1 MRRAGGDEKVDR
13 TRLLLLTSV
22 VVLVTLSL
30 LVDPRQ
36 DVRVELENKNPQLR
50 AAQKELQDS
59 SKRVQSSLKILEE
72 VEDDVPNWMTELPAG
87 LVHDA
92 LRGLTSAG
100 GNRSSRAKQ
109 EKDPRERSSGSRS
122 LRRRARNEGAEEE
135 RKKQAKLRLHKLKQ
149 RRDAHHRILAS
160 AALAPAPAPPSLS
173 SRTPPAPPSLSS
185 RTPPAPSS
193 PPGLTSADRLLLGR
207 LFGFNTVLHKLSTV
221 KHKTYNLA
229 LHDAGTHQE
238 DEGAAVNSVVS
249 QADMRRS
256 KRVTDSPELLK
267 KLRDRRRQQDQ
278 RQAQLKSEQ
287 QLEQAA
293 RHLLDKVDTSRDPW
307 LRSILSRIATD
318 TAKTEVAKEKI
329 SRMRSDLKV
338 PKREQGLRSDK
349 QEPAI
354 MILDPHDAQQRRRVE
369 AQRLL
374 QHLLS
379 STHDD
384 LNRMRAARSSRSLRL
399 LNHYSPLFH
408 NPRSSHTRLSE
419 EGRGRHLHGLDS
431 DEGKGRVDQDGGEG
445 SREDGGGSEQRGS
458 GSWFGELGRD
468 LVQYVKNVV

>member
-36 DVRVELENKNPQLR
+36 DVRVELENKNPQLL

-59 SKRVQSSLKILEE
+59 SKKVQSSLKILEE

-160 AALAPAPAPPSLS
+160 AALAPAPAPPSLSSRTPPAPPSLSSRTPPAPPSLS

-338 PKREQGLRSDK
+338 F
-349 QEPAI
+349 I
-354 MILDPHDAQQRRRVE
+354 
-369 AQRLL
+369 
-374 QHLLS
+374 S
-379 STHDD
+379 S
-384 LNRMRAARSSRSLRL
+384 SQ
-399 LNHYSPLFH
+399 P
-408 NPRSSHTRLSE
+408 P
-419 EGRGRHLHGLDS
+419 
-431 DEGKGRVDQDGGEG
+431 
-445 SREDGGGSEQRGS
+445 
-458 GSWFGELGRD
+458 
-468 LVQYVKNVV
+468 